1 MNNIFHKNKRLVLIF
16 SALFLALFF
25 LFTFIV
31 KTDILNNF
39 DFDATARIQRF
50 TPRAVDTF
58 LSFFSLLGSFEITFL
73 FLVFLLISRKKKMVF
88 FVVGIFF
95 AAHVVEI
102 FGKAFL
108 EQPGPP
114 IQFFRYNLP
123 FLFLSTYVQPGS
135 SYPSGHALRMVFVF
149 IIALGSIYLSKRPAI
164 RTKYVLY
171 GILSLIALIMI
182 YSRVSLGEHWSTDV
196 IGGMF
201 LGISAGIFSI
211 LFL

>member
-1 MNNIFHKNKRLVLIF
+1 MSSIFRKNKQLIFIF
-16 SALFLALFF
+16 SAVSLATFF

-31 KTDILNNF
+31 RFNLFSHF
-39 DFDATARIQRF
+39 DLDSTVKIQRI
-50 TPRAVDTF
+50 TPRMADVF

-73 FLVFLLISRKKKMVF
+73 FLALLLIFRKKKMGF
-88 FVVGIFF
+88 FVFGVFF
-95 AAHVVEI
+95 AAHIVEI
-102 FGKAFL
+102 LGKAFL
-108 EQPGPP
+108 EHPGPP

-149 IIALGSIYLSKRPAI
+149 IIAMGSIYLSKRFQL
-164 RTKYVLY
+164 RTKYFLY
-171 GILSLIALIMI
+171 SIFSIITFIML

-196 IGGMF
+196 IGGML
-201 LGISAGIFSI
+201 LGISAGVLSI

>member
-1 MNNIFHKNKRLVLIF
+1 MNSILYKYKQPVFVF
-16 SALFLALFF
+16 SAVFLAAFF

-31 KTDILNNF
+31 RFEVLNNF
-39 DFDATARIQRF
+39 DFNATVKIQDI
-50 TPRAVDTF
+50 TPKAFDMF

-73 FLVFLLISRKKKMVF
+73 SLALLLIFRKKKMGL
-88 FVVGIFF
+88 FVLSLFF

-108 EQPGPP
+108 EHPGPP

-123 FLFLSTYVQPGS
+123 FLFLSTYVQPGF

-149 IIALGSIYLSKRPAI
+149 IIAMSSIYLSKRLQQK
-164 RTKYVLY
+164 TKYLLY
-171 GILSLIALIMI
+171 NIFSLITLVML
-182 YSRVSLGEHWSTDV
+182 YSRISLGEHWSTDV
-196 IGGMF
+196 IGGML
-201 LGISAGIFSI
+201 LGISAGVLSI